1 MAGLQQMNPSF
12 ISCTDLRYV
21 SSPHHLLGLA
31 GAYVVVSQHGEI
43 ISTSVLISVLV
54 NLTDMSVAL
63 VMAPHCR
70 ASGQYDMSPSQS
82 V

>member
-1 MAGLQQMNPSF
+1 MKEGF
-12 ISCTDLRYV
+12 TICV

-31 GAYVVVSQHGEI
+31 GACVVFSQPGEI
-43 ISTSVLISVLV
+43 MSTSVFISVPV

-63 VMAPHCR
+63 VMASHCR
-70 ASGQYDMSPSQS
+70 ASNQYDMSPSQS